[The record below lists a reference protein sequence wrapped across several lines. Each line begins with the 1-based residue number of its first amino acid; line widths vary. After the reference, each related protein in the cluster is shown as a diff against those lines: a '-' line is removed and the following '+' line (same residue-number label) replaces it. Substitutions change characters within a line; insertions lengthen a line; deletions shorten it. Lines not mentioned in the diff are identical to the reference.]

1 MDTPVIEIPEMKNA
15 TALVDIAVLPDMTA
29 SYNMILSSSMFRHT
43 IYEIDDINHKFNV
56 SVEENDYVRRLIAY
70 YDEKQGRLYV
80 HYNE

>member
-1 MDTPVIEIPEMKNA
+1 MIQFTLNLLEDMDTPVIEIPE
-15 TALVDIAVLPDMTA
+15 MTA